1 MHRAGMAIQRL
12 GLPDLQVTPAVLA
25 HPAAVVTAP
34 VAVEV
39 VLTAAVHVRAAAEE
53 AVGIQAAADIVV
65 NDTFPS
71 IFFRFLPPSLKL

>member
-39 VLTAAVHVRAAAEE
+39 VLTAPAPVHVR
-53 AVGIQAAADIVV
+53 AAADIVV